1 MTHPQSQNSIHTIMN
16 KAAFLDRDGVI
27 NIDLGYVYSK
37 EKIIFNRGIF
47 SFLKFLIKHNFKIFV
62 VTNQSGISKGF
73 YTEKQFWELTEWI
86 DLALL
91 SRGIE
96 ITKTYCAPYDPVRDF
111 QSVKY
116 DSYDRKPNPGMILK
130 AQKEFG
136 IDLANSILIGDKIS
150 DVQAGISAGVGFNI
164 LLSKKKEC
172 VDECIYIASSFA
184 KAKKEIEKFTFEKG
198 GAI

>member
-1 MTHPQSQNSIHTIMN
+1 MN